1 MADAT
6 CFVARMRIATDWLG
20 LEWSNRGDFSADGL
34 RLRAFPEEAEPE
46 FSSAKSK
53 PNSEP
58 ATLHHVP

>member
-1 MADAT
+1 
-6 CFVARMRIATDWLG
+6 MRIATDWLG